1 MKIPFFNKRNDQNQ
15 SQIGL
20 FLMNDDDVFCIP
32 GYTSLDHCP
41 EVMTAVSRIAE
52 LVGSMTI
59 HLMSNTENGDIRIVN
74 ELSRTIDINPMPN
87 MTRATW
93 MQAIVQTL
101 LLHGKGNAIVVPH
114 TSKGYLGSLEP
125 IAASRVGFE
134 SVGYSKYKVL
144 IDGKAY
150 NPSNLLHFVYNPDR
164 YYLWKGKGVNVSLR
178 DVANNLKQA
187 EATKKGFLE
196 SKWKPSVIVKVDAM
210 NDTFASVD
218 GRNKILDEYIKMDG
232 EGKPWIIPSEQID
245 IETIKPLTLADL
257 AISDTVEVD
266 KRTVAAIFGIPPF
279 LLGVGEYDA
288 AAWNS
293 FIQNTIRPLAQ
304 SIAQELTK
312 KLILSPKWYIKF
324 NDLSLMDWDLQKIS
338 TVFCALGDRGYVTGN
353 EVRDRIGLN
362 PLDGLDEPRILEN
375 YLPWDMSGLQ
385 KKLIQDE
392 EWSNDN
398 A

>member
-1 MKIPFFNKRNDQNQ
+1 MRLPFLRNNNP
-15 SQIGL
+15 SGANIGL
-20 FLMNDDDVFCIP
+20 FLMGDDDTFCVP
-32 GYTSLDHCP
+32 GYTSLDQCP
-41 EVMTAVSRIAE
+41 EVMTACRRIAE

-59 HLMSNTENGDIRIVN
+59 YLMSNTENGDVRIVN

-87 MTRATW
+87 MTRSTW
-93 MQAIVQTL
+93 MQGIVMTML
-101 LLHGKGNAIVVPH
+101 LYGRGNAIVVPH

-125 IAASRVGFE
+125 IAASRVNFDAID
-134 SVGYSKYKVL
+134 YNKYRVL
-144 IDGKAY
+144 IDGASY
-150 NPSNLLHFVYNPDR
+150 NPKNLLHFVYNPDR
-164 YYLWKGKGVNVSLR
+164 IYLWKGRGVHVSLR
-178 DVANNLKQA
+178 EIANNLKQA

-279 LLGVGEYDA
+279 LLGVGEYSQSE
-288 AAWNS
+288 WNS

-304 SIAQELTK
+304 AIAQELTK
-312 KLILSPKWYIKF
+312 KLILSPKWYIRF
-324 NDLSLMDWDLQKIS
+324 NDLSLMDWDLDKIS
-338 TVFCALGDRGYVTGN
+338 QVFCALGDRGYVSGN
-353 EVRDRIGLN
+353 EVRDRIGLS
-362 PLDGLDEPRILEN
+362 PVDGLDEYRILEN
-375 YLPWDMSGLQ
+375 YIPVDMAGMQ
-385 KKLIQDE
+385 KKLIQDD
-392 EWSNDN
+392 SGG